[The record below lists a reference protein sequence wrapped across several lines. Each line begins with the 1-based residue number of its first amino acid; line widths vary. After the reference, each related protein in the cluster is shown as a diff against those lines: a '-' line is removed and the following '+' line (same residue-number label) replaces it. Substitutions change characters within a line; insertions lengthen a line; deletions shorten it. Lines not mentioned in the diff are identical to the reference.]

1 MQVGDVT
8 NMTHWTHYQPDIQ
21 CGYKAPRGRVGV
33 FLLLGDADKKA
44 PETFDAVQALRNLGW
59 SPKTDRESPPYDE
72 AKELE
77 ACRAAWTLD
86 CSAPFP
92 DFWLG
97 WQACARARAEVPH
110 E

>member
-1 MQVGDVT
+1 MSHEKNVDQAISSAMKLT
-8 NMTHWTHYQPDIQ
+8 
-21 CGYKAPRGRVGV
+21 RGLVNPAQIRQIVEMG
-33 FLLLGDADKKA
+33 
-44 PETFDAVQALRNLGW
+44 LRIVNL
-59 SPKTDRESPPYDE
+59 SSTYDE

-77 ACRAAWTLD
+77 LCRAAWALD

-92 DFWLG
+92 DFWMG